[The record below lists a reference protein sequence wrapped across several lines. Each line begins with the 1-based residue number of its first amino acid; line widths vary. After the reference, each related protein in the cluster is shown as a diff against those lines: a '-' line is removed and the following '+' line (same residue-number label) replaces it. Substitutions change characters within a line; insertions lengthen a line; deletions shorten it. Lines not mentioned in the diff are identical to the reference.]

1 MERLAKGTKEFLVI
15 PVTDTQNNLQS
26 SDYLMLNEV
35 DALNLSVTPGTL
47 TAATYDLYT
56 GDDEATE
63 IITGQACVIDGMKI
77 LPLIDTT
84 ALEGPYDLF
93 VTFEALPE
101 IPRLGPFRFRVDD

>member
-1 MERLAKGTKEFLVI
+1 MERLTKGTKEFLVI
-15 PVTDTQNNLQS
+15 PVTDTQGNLTS
-26 SDYLMLNEV
+26 I
-35 DALNLSVTPGTL
+35 A
-47 TAATYDLYT
+47 AATYDLYT

-63 IITGQACVIDGMKI
+63 IIAGQSCVVDGMTI

-84 ALEGPYDLF
+84 SLDEGPYDLF